1 MIHRLTFLAYAL
13 TALSLAACGDLNVAD
28 GELSRVTYALHSDYL
43 TENVALTE
51 VSLITGHVQPI
62 STGLTLEGRTV
73 AGDKA
78 ALIEHVAT
86 PGSGVEITH
95 HASFSNHEI
104 RSFDLEV
111 TTPGTITVAGL
122 LDGEVFD
129 QIQLT
134 FDTPSDLELVTR
146 TRAPYSDDWEDLDDD
161 ETLVAEG
168 SQVAFLPIPLDASG
182 ARLAGN
188 FEVDVQAE
196 PSWAVSP
203 SWNVLGV
210 YEQSIIGSPSPVS
223 LYFIEPG
230 LVTVTLTD
238 LANGVSAT
246 RHFEVLPVEGD

>member
-1 MIHRLTFLAYAL
+1 MFTWLACALIPLAL
-13 TALSLAACGDLNVAD
+13 TACGDLNVAD

-51 VSLITGHVQPI
+51 VALITGHVQPI
-62 STGLTLEGRTV
+62 STGLTLEGREV

-78 ALIEHVAT
+78 ALIEHVAA
-86 PGSGVEITH
+86 PGAGVDIAH
-95 HASFSNHEI
+95 DAPFANHEI
-104 RSFDLEV
+104 RSFDLTV
-111 TTPGTITVAGL
+111 TTPGTITVAGM

-134 FDTPSDLELVTR
+134 FDTPADLELVTR
-146 TRAPYSDDWEDLDDD
+146 VRAPYSDHWLDLEDD

-168 SQVAFLPIPLDASG
+168 SQVAFLPIPLDAGG

-188 FEVDVQAE
+188 FVVEIQAD

-210 YEQSIIGSPSPVS
+210 YEQSIVGSASPVS

-238 LANGVSAT
+238 VANGVSAD
-246 RHFEVLPVEGD
+246 RHFEVLPVEEE